1 MVKSR
6 CLLTL
11 NIRQINS
18 ENVTEHFR
26 AILLDDRGT
35 FNFKEKGQT
44 TLHTYTLSVREACVS
59 EGQFSQNAFMMLP
72 SLSETGSSSKHLSVN
87 SALVEVPDPRTL
99 MCLAWDFIVE
109 HNTLNEQSESYL
121 YHLILTN
128 K

>member
-1 MVKSR
+1 MVKSW
-6 CLLTL
+6 CLLIL

-18 ENVTEHFR
+18 ENVTERFR

-35 FNFKEKGQT
+35 SNFKAKGQA
-44 TLHTYTLSVREACVS
+44 TLHTYTLSVGACVS

-72 SLSETGSSSKHLSVN
+72 SLSEIGSSSNHLSVN
-87 SALVEVPDPRTL
+87 SALIEVPDPRTL